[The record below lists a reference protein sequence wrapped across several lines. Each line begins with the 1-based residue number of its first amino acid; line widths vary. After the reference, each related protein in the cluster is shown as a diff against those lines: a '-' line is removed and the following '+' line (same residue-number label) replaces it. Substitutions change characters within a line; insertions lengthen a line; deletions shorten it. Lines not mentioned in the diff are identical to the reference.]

1 MTALRAGF
9 DIDGVLAN
17 FRQAF
22 EREAD
27 RHLADLPDPDRVD
40 ASRFSHQDMKR
51 IWTRIQH
58 THNWW
63 LSVQPF
69 EPAQI
74 ARLYQLSRER
84 PWEVVFMTKRP
95 ATVGD
100 PIQFQTQR
108 WLEDHGFHHP
118 AVVTVP
124 GQMVLGLGAAM
135 LLNAQIRGR
144 AFFRGLFYLPVVT
157 SWLVVSYLFAY
168 LFSDGMGPV
177 NFVLVEVLR
186 LLPEPIDWLRSTW
199 TAQVPINL
207 LGIWKGV
214 GWNMVIFLAA
224 LQYIPSE
231 LYEAAETDGATNWQ
245 RFRYVTLPLLLPYV
259 LTLVSN
265 LVLLFTRPAN
275 LSLVSVIV
283 AFVLNLAVSVV
294 TVVLA
299 TPIYTRIKQSGQ
311 ASPEEM
317 EQLLRINLL
326 RLVLSTLSSLVVIY
340 MLITL
345 LSA

>member
-1 MTALRAGF
+1 VTALRAGF

-124 GQMVLGLGAAM
+124 GS
-135 LLNAQIRGR
+135 RGE
-144 AFFRGLFYLPVVT
+144 
-157 SWLVVSYLFAY
+157 LVHA
-168 LFSDGMGPV
+168 
-177 NFVLVEVLR
+177 LR
-186 LLPEPIDWLRSTW
+186 LDIVVDDQLYNCVDIVTGSHAKALLLDRDRNDENDRQAISRGIGVVRSL
-199 TAQVPINL
+199 ADAIEA
-207 LGIWKGV
+207 
-214 GWNMVIFLAA
+214 MAA
-224 LQYIPSE
+224 L
-231 LYEAAETDGATNWQ
+231 EAARVERKGRLQ
-245 RFRYVTLPLLLPYV
+245 RLGDW
-259 LTLVSN
+259 
-265 LVLLFTRPAN
+265 FTGRPA
-275 LSLVSVIV
+275 
-283 AFVLNLAVSVV
+283 A
-294 TVVLA
+294 
-299 TPIYTRIKQSGQ
+299 G
-311 ASPEEM
+311 PEDAG
-317 EQLLRINLL
+317 
-326 RLVLSTLSSLVVIY
+326 V
-340 MLITL
+340 
-345 LSA
+345 